1 MTNAPLQY
9 LGNGEFKTPKGHALR
24 LDRELVIGEI
34 LHWQEIKDRSGKSH
48 RFYFATVYDYWLN
61 LPEAIA
67 VEFPNSE
74 SLRHYAL
81 IKTGW
86 CTVQK
91 LVCANNAEALKAVV
105 LVTGLDAFCLC
116 EVAGNILTVYRARSQ
131 AYRAMKKDEFQKSS
145 KDVLD
150 LLEHMV
156 GAKADEQVAA

>member
-1 MTNAPLQY
+1 MTDAPLIY
-9 LGNGEFKTPKGHALR
+9 LGGGEFKSPKGHALR

-34 LHWQEIKDRSGKSH
+34 LHWQEIKERSGKSH
-48 RFYFATVYDYWLN
+48 KFYFATVYDYWLN

-86 CTVQK
+86 CSIDK
-91 LVCANNAEALKAVV
+91 MICANNREAVNSSALLTKAIPYCICEIVGNV
-105 LVTGLDAFCLC
+105 LTL
-116 EVAGNILTVYRARSQ
+116 YRARSQ
-131 AYRAMKKDEFQKSS
+131 ACRAMKKDEFQKSS
-145 KDVLD
+145 RDVLD

-156 GAKADEQVAA
+156 GAKAPVEQAA